1 MQAAAGNI
9 ARFQLIF
16 KLTSDVNDNYLHI
29 HTMKGIL
36 VASRVTSPCVFLVA
50 AELAHPTASHWLA
63 PCQEC
68 TRMLYR
74 VLFCSHLMLCTLCD
88 VNGHGACAGD
98 MVSVQ
103 GHVHALRLAALHLNE
118 PGRAANDTDP
128 TFGPVQRPGGRE
140 L

>member
-36 VASRVTSPCVFLVA
+36 VASRVTFACIFLVA
-50 AELAHPTASHWLA
+50 AELAHPTASHWLT
-63 PCQEC
+63 PCQGC
-68 TRMLYR
+68 ARMLYR
-74 VLFCSHLMLCTLCD
+74 VLFSSHLMLCVLCD
-88 VNGHGACAGD
+88 VEGHGACAGA

-103 GHVHALRLAALHLNE
+103 GHVHALRHTALHLQ
-118 PGRAANDTDP
+118 RAGAR
-128 TFGPVQRPGGRE
+128 GQ
-140 L
+140 